1 MGRVLLGLSYLGFGI
16 TGFGLGLSILGLGDH
31 ILNCESILGVL
42 GLGRWLDLLTLA
54 LILGLRTPLDSL
66 LTLGCLSP
74 LVLVIGLASPC

>member
-31 ILNCESILGVL
+31 ILNRESILEVL

-54 LILGLRTPLDSL
+54 FILELRTP
-66 LTLGCLSP
+66 P
-74 LVLVIGLASPC
+74 P